1 MDENTNVP
9 AVRASD
15 AEREETAARIR
26 TAADEGRL
34 TIAELDER
42 LGAVYAVRMRHE
54 LAPLVADLPSPPAS
68 AGPERSRPTGSARV
82 PLAVHLVLVVAFA
95 AMVLTRWA
103 VGGFGFPW
111 PIFPIFWALVTL
123 VVHAR
128 LRGFRP
134 GRLAR

>member
-1 MDENTNVP
+1 MQ

-15 AEREETAARIR
+15 TEREETAAQIR

-54 LAPLVADLPSPPAS
+54 LAPLVADLPAPPAQPS
-68 AGPERSRPTGSARV
+68 SVGRPWSRRAGSGRIA
-82 PLAVHLVLVVAFA
+82 LAVHLVLVLAFA
-95 AMVLTRWA
+95 GLVITRWA
-103 VGGFGFPW
+103 AGGLGFPW

-128 LRGFRP
+128 RRGFGP
-134 GRLAR
+134 GGFAR